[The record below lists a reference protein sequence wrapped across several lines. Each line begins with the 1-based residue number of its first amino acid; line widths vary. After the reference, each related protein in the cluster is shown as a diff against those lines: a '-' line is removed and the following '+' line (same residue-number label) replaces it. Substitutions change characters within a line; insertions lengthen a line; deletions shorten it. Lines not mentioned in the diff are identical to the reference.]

1 MKPLFSYPWIIISVL
16 LGTGAATTKIDT
28 IGTTGVDAQNY
39 GPIWQRIV
47 YLPGTGIY
55 TAWVKTGMFA
65 NFYSFTTHTWSGEVE
80 VFGSQRNAS
89 GSLDVPKDPTS
100 PYYRSTFISSFIN
113 RNPRWPIIAVESIP
127 GTNNFVMR
135 PPDSSLMGCSR
146 APIAFTA
153 NNWLHLLCVDSA
165 TQDTLL
171 YSRSTD
177 YGVHWSLPVSICA
190 GLIPA
195 NPTYNI
201 AASENSWRIAAI
213 WTNEDSGALWLNI
226 SEDGGTTWTGV
237 QNIFP
242 PPTTISNP
250 KPGKFGAYGLFDSAD
265 RLNIV
270 TQVWNGTNQNPA
282 EIWHWQE
289 NRHPQWTLIYRFA
302 PSSVLAPPEAGEPFV
317 VRPSI
322 GFRESDASLFA
333 LWLNYDSLNYEPQ
346 TQLARADLFIA
357 QSQNNGI
364 NWSPP
369 YRLTGPDGYSRLSPC
384 LAPEVGESLYII
396 TIFDQIAGVYEQGHG
411 PQTTNPV
418 CVLRVPVSDLPGIEE
433 KLPGRLNRYFHTTIC
448 PVSQLNLLPDVK
460 LYSPL
465 GRPIEKPN
473 RSGVYFLRQD
483 NQTLRKVLLV
493 P

>member
-1 MKPLFSYPWIIISVL
+1 MKHPFFYSAIILSML
-16 LGTGAATTKIDT
+16 LGICAATTKIDT

-47 YLPGTGIY
+47 HLPNSGIY

-65 NFYSFTTHTWSGEVE
+65 NYFSFATNTWSGEVE

-89 GSLDVPKDPTS
+89 GNLDVPESPAS

-113 RNPRWPIIAVESIP
+113 RDPRWPIFAVESVP
-127 GTNNFVMR
+127 GSTNFIMR
-135 PPDSSLMGCSR
+135 QPDSNLMGCSR

-153 NNWLHLLCVDSA
+153 NNWLHLLCVDPT

-171 YSRSTD
+171 YSRSSD
-177 YGVHWSLPVSICA
+177 YGVTWSRPVSICN
-190 GLIPA
+190 GLLPA

-201 AASENSWRIAAI
+201 AASENSQRLAAV
-213 WTNEDSGALWLNI
+213 WTNEDSGALWVNI
-226 SEDGGTTWTGV
+226 SEDGGTTWSGAR
-237 QNIFP
+237 NIFP
-242 PPTTISNP
+242 PPTSITNP
-250 KPGKFGAYGLFDSAD
+250 RPGKFGAYAQFDPAD

-270 TQVWNGTNQNPA
+270 TQVWNGTNQTPA

-289 NRHPQWTLIYRFA
+289 NRNPQWTLVYRFA
-302 PSSVLAPPEAGEPFV
+302 PSSVIAPPEPGEPFV
-317 VRPSI
+317 LRPSI
-322 GFRESDASLFA
+322 GFRASDASLFV

-364 NWSPP
+364 NWSRP
-369 YRLTGPDGYSRLSPC
+369 YRLTGPDEHSRLSPC
-384 LAPEVGESLYII
+384 IAPKVDDSIYII
-396 TIFDQIAGVYEQGHG
+396 TVVDQIAGVYEQGHG

-433 KLPGRLNRYFHTTIC
+433 KIPRRLNYQSRTTIY
-448 PVSQLNLLPDVK
+448 PISGLRLLPRTK
-460 LYSPL
+460 LYSAT
-465 GRPIEKPN
+465 GRQIEKPT
-473 RSGVYFLRQD
+473 RSGIYFLRQGD
-483 NQTLRKVLLV
+483 QTTGKVVLL